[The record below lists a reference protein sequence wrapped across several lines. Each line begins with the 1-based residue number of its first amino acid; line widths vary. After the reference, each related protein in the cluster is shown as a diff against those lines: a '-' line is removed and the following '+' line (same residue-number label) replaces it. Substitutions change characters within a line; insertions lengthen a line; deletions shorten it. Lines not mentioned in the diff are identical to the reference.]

1 MMSALEKKEKP
12 EGKKATEKRDASPK
26 SDVDVDAELQKLDAF
41 RDLTVV
47 ERREI
52 AAVSTL
58 VTLAQDRV
66 LPRAD
71 DGAEVPAYYFLS
83 KGQVAFAEFE
93 RGQVPPPPSPKKRP
107 PPVMQLTKKN
117 IALFD
122 PGDFFANDHVPDVRG
137 SDGRKYDVAL
147 YTCLPVVLIKIQK
160 ADLDQILA
168 RVPTARAA
176 IEKRAESSYYRQS
189 FLKLENRQE
198 ILDFFVREG
207 LEYAKAVKV
216 IQTDKCID
224 CDECVMACEQRHGI
238 SRIERFGP
246 SLGLI
251 QFTLNCRTCEDA
263 RCIPECN
270 FDAIELEP
278 EHHEVIVYDNCVGCT
293 KCAKACPHEAIR
305 MVDVVAEEIDIVDK
319 VKAARDDRPK
329 TVIAKGE
336 EKPKEKKKPKRIA
349 NKCDHCVG
357 YEDMACITACPT
369 GAIIQIN
376 PNELFRRDGGQ
387 ADQVSKYFDPKPFE
401 VGYSQVAA
409 AQGVTFMRT
418 LFALAALAV
427 LGCAWEFGA
436 RKLSPGLS
444 IYKPL
449 VALLAGADAAAKLTL
464 KYTAG
469 FGMGR
474 WMGYIG
480 GGMMIVSALYTLRLH
495 VPGLRRIGGSRT
507 WFDFHVVFGLAGP
520 ALALLHTNLHVL
532 SWYWVVW
539 LWWAVVVVLLS
550 GVVGRY
556 LYTALP
562 KAEFAA
568 NRAKTRLDEGIQK
581 AADQWS
587 SMTMS
592 ANVLQQFL
600 KAQEKNEEVREEDD
614 MGAIG
619 FLGYLVSTEL
629 KSISAAIS
637 LRFGLLGEMKD
648 TKLRKTAIE
657 LMGQRAKIER
667 RVRFLGAVRKLL
679 AKWRAFHIAVSVVM
693 FVMLVAHVAI
703 SIWAVGL

>member
-1 MMSALEKKEKP
+1 MSA
-12 EGKKATEKRDASPK
+12 EGKAEKRGADKAEVPK
-26 SDVDVDAELQKLDAF
+26 RSSLDLEAELKKLSAF
-41 RDLTVV
+41 RDLTGPELSQIVSS
-47 ERREI
+47 
-52 AAVSTL
+52 STL
-58 VTLAQDRV
+58 VELPQDRV
-66 LPRAD
+66 IPRGGE
-71 DGAEVPAYYFLS
+71 GAEPAAYYFLS

-93 RGQVPPPPSPKKRP
+93 RGGVPLPPAPKKRP
-107 PPVMQLTKKN
+107 PPVMQLAKKN

-122 PGDFFANDHVPDVRG
+122 PGDFFANDHVTDVRG
-137 SDGRKYDVAL
+137 DDGRKYDIAL
-147 YTCLPVVLIKIQK
+147 YTCLPVNLIKIDK
-160 ADLDQILA
+160 RALDGILA
-168 RVPTARAA
+168 KVPLAKAA
-176 IEKRAESSYYRQS
+176 IERQAETSYYRQS

-207 LEYAKAVKV
+207 LEYARAVKV

-224 CDECVMACEQRHGI
+224 CDECVIACEQRHGI

-270 FDAIELEP
+270 FDAIDLDVER
-278 EHHEVIVYDNCVGCT
+278 HEVVVYDNCVGCT

-305 MVDVVAEEIDIVDK
+305 MVDIVAPDIDIVDK
-319 VKAARDDRPK
+319 VREAHEANRPK

-336 EKPKEKKKPKRIA
+336 ERPKEKKKPKRVA
-349 NKCDHCVG
+349 NKCDHCLG
-357 YEDMACITACPT
+357 YDDMACITACPT
-369 GAIIQIN
+369 GAIIQID
-376 PNELFRRDGGQ
+376 PREIFRRDEGRG
-387 ADQVSKYFDPKPFE
+387 DLVSKYFDPKPFE

-409 AQGVTFMRT
+409 AQGVTFMRSI
-418 LFALAALAV
+418 FALATIGVVACTV
-427 LGCAWEFGA
+427 EFIA
-436 RKLSPGLS
+436 RRSAPELS
-444 IYKPL
+444 IFRPI
-449 VALLAGADAAAKLTL
+449 AGLLFGPEGSASISPRFSAGV
-464 KYTAG
+464 
-469 FGMGR
+469 GMGR
-474 WMGYIG
+474 WMGYLG
-480 GGMMIVSALYTLRLH
+480 GAMMLISALYTLRLH

-520 ALALLHTNLHVL
+520 ALGLLHTNLHVF
-532 SWYWVVW
+532 SWYWVVY
-539 LWWAVVVVLLS
+539 LWWAVVVVVLS

-568 NRAKTRLDEGIQK
+568 NKAKDRLDEGIQK

-600 KAQEKNEEVREEDD
+600 KAQEKTEEVREDED

-619 FLGYLVSTEL
+619 FLGYLLTSEV
-629 KSISAAIS
+629 KSLSAAVK
-637 LRFGLLGEMKD
+637 LRFGLLGGMKD
-648 TKLRKTAIE
+648 TRLRKTAIE

-679 AKWRAFHIAVSVVM
+679 AKWRTFHIVVSLVM
-693 FVMLVAHVAI
+693 FVMLVLHAAI